1 MPNTKSFID
10 ELIYFHDLLKN
21 RTPFA
26 ITRFGDGE
34 RMIMEG
40 VKLNLL
46 HKGEFNY
53 QGESNLK
60 YDLTY
65 SFQLDKQ
72 HYYVGVP
79 CPCCQP
85 IDKVQWMKDSTYLPE
100 NKLTWANIFVNG
112 NYSYFM
118 NTFIKDFSLYKIT
131 FIGPGNISKLPFN
144 VDVTYTIGP
153 NAWVNNTD
161 VYEKLRKQ
169 IINNDTKNE
178 LFLFCAGPY
187 ANILVSK
194 LYEEFPNNTYLDLG
208 SVFNIELGIGANRG
222 YLSRNSNIN
231 KICIW
236 N

>member
-1 MPNTKSFID
+1 MITIGFTED
-10 ELIYFHDLLKN
+10 LRYFHNLLKN
-21 RTPFA
+21 KIPFA
-26 ITRFGDGE
+26 VTRFGDGE
-34 RMIMEG
+34 RMIMED
-40 VKLNLL
+40 VNLNLL

-53 QGESNLK
+53 TGQADLR

-65 SFQLDKQ
+65 SFQLDKEN
-72 HYYVGVP
+72 YFVGIP

-85 IDKVQWMKDSTYLPE
+85 IDKVKWMKDSTYLPE
-100 NKLTWANIFVNG
+100 TKLTWANIFVNG
-112 NYSYFM
+112 NYPYFM
-118 NTFIKDFSLYKIT
+118 NSFIKDFNLYKIT
-131 FIGPGNISKLPFN
+131 FIGPGNVDNLPF
-144 VDVTYTIGP
+144 DVSTKYKIGP
-153 NAWVNNTD
+153 DAWIHNKNI
-161 VYEKLRKQ
+161 YEELRSQ
-169 IINNDTKNE
+169 IITTNSVNE

-194 LYEEFPNNTYLDLG
+194 LYEEFPDNTYLDLG